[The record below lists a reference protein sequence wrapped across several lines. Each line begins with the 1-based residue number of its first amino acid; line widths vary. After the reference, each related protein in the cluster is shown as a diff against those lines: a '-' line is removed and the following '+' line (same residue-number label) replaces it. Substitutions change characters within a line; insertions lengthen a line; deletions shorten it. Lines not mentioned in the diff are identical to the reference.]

1 MLLSWKERWKINFHL
16 LFSFF
21 FSFDFSLLLY
31 STRGSLFIQWF
42 VSSISKDIA
51 DFYLHFRDGKS
62 RVLFE
67 KIIAYNTRIVNV
79 TSVEM
84 EEAKIDFE
92 RSVDVCILA
101 QTSDGVIL
109 HFDAS
114 QCVRMPSDFNS
125 LMKKYNKRPSTF
137 FKIYEMDKKHLG
149 RNAIALKS
157 AATTNFKL
165 HESFKLF
172 IIALSI
178 SILTL

>member
-1 MLLSWKERWKINFHL
+1 MLCIVLAR
-16 LFSFF
+16 FSHFSLF
-21 FSFDFSLLLY
+21 FSSFCHQH

-67 KIIAYNTRIVNV
+67 KIVAYNTRIVNV
-79 TSVEM
+79 TSVEI

-109 HFDAS
+109 HFDTS
-114 QCVRMPSDFNS
+114 QCVQMPTNFNS

-137 FKIYEMDKKHLG
+137 FKIYEMDKTHLG

-157 AATTNFKL
+157 AATNNF
-165 HESFKLF
+165 ESFKLF
-172 IIALSI
+172 YVIALSVV
-178 SILTL
+178 SLMTL